1 MKALLRTLFFAAI
14 IGGIILFVASR
25 FMGQGVGDAPQAD
38 VDAAIIDQMT
48 VERGNLSVSV
58 SGTGT
63 LLPARQAPLVFA
75 ASAPVVEI
83 LKREGEAVSE
93 GEVIASLDTADFSAV
108 IQDAELA
115 VEAQRLAFNALTAAP
130 REVDIAVAEA
140 ALTAAQ
146 AGFNAALQTG
156 PNANQEEIARLQVEL
171 ARNQLWQTQ
180 LQSERPGFDFGSI
193 PGFDQIPEDIQSLIT
208 SQLGALT
215 GGGVSQTQ
223 ADISLNQLE
232 FQIQIADANRQSVQA
247 QGPDLGA
254 LNSAN
259 AGRIQAQTA
268 LDRLLGGPDAA
279 EIEKA
284 SIQLAQAELALE
296 QARTALR
303 NVQLIAPFDG
313 VIAQQ
318 NLVEGQLPPT
328 REPSAVVIDTSAY
341 YIDLPVDETDV
352 VEVAVGQRVTIT
364 LDALP
369 GEALTGAVVR
379 VSQTPTRV
387 GQLVTYLARVQLD
400 ASDAPLRVGMSA
412 TARVTTRSVEDALVL
427 RNNLIRIDRATG
439 SAFVTVRRAAG
450 DYAEVQVTLGAR
462 NDQFSEVLTG
472 LNEGDTVV
480 LLPAG
485 QSLFGFGGGGN
496 AQSFPGPR

>member
-259 AGRIQAQTA
+259 AGR
-268 LDRLLGGPDAA
+268 RFNWRKP
-279 EIEKA
+279 
-284 SIQLAQAELALE
+284 
-296 QARTALR
+296 
-303 NVQLIAPFDG
+303 NW
-313 VIAQQ
+313 
-318 NLVEGQLPPT
+318 
-328 REPSAVVIDTSAY
+328 
-341 YIDLPVDETDV
+341 
-352 VEVAVGQRVTIT
+352 
-364 LDALP
+364 
-369 GEALTGAVVR
+369 
-379 VSQTPTRV
+379 
-387 GQLVTYLARVQLD
+387 
-400 ASDAPLRVGMSA
+400 
-412 TARVTTRSVEDALVL
+412 RS
-427 RNNLIRIDRATG
+427 
-439 SAFVTVRRAAG
+439 SRRAPPCA
-450 DYAEVQVTLGAR
+450 T
-462 NDQFSEVLTG
+462 S
-472 LNEGDTVV
+472 
-480 LLPAG
+480 
-485 QSLFGFGGGGN
+485 S
-496 AQSFPGPR
+496 